1 MLSCSE
7 IWHNVQEEEKKKKKE
22 RRKKKKEKT
31 TQKQKQ
37 KHSYLNRNSQ
47 EKLLEKASGCLT
59 GENFMPICVL
69 VGKIIY

>member
-7 IWHNVQEEEKKKKKE
+7 IWHNVQEGKKK
-22 RRKKKKEKT
+22 
-31 TQKQKQ
+31 QQKQ
-37 KHSYLNRNSQ
+37 KHSYLNRNAQ
-47 EKLLEKASGCLT
+47 EKPLEKASGCLT

>member
-7 IWHNVQEEEKKKKKE
+7 IWQNVQEGKKP
-22 RRKKKKEKT
+22 
-31 TQKQKQ
+31 KQ

>member
-1 MLSCSE
+1 MLPCSE
-7 IWHNVQEEEKKKKKE
+7 IWHNVQEGKKK
-22 RRKKKKEKT
+22 T
-31 TQKQKQ
+31 KQ